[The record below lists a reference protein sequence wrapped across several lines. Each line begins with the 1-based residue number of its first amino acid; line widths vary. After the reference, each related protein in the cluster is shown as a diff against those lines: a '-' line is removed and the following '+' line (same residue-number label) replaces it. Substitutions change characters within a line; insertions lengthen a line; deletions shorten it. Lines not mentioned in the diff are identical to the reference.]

1 MKYVINADDFC
12 GFNNVN
18 QSIVDCFKRG
28 LISQTTVILTCK
40 DWLEDGIKLLKDND
54 LMSNVGLHVSLSRGY
69 PLTEGIKRTNF
80 FNNGWLVN
88 TILNKKIS
96 YFYIS
101 RKNKKAIMQEIDAQ
115 MKLYKELGFTLM
127 HFDSHGQYH
136 CYPSLYKIFIK
147 TGKKNGFVSIRL
159 PYQPSSKN
167 LISRFF
173 KNKIIKAFKKNFRTV
188 EYGTL
193 NITNCLN
200 YDNKSS
206 FELMVHPI
214 NNDFHETKV
223 MEIMVEKMGKPISYK
238 EL

>member
-88 TILNKKIS
+88 TILNKKNARCHHRAFHIIILYLVFDIFEES
-96 YFYIS
+96 Y
-101 RKNKKAIMQEIDAQ
+101 
-115 MKLYKELGFTLM
+115 LL
-127 HFDSHGQYH
+127 
-136 CYPSLYKIFIK
+136 
-147 TGKKNGFVSIRL
+147 
-159 PYQPSSKN
+159 
-167 LISRFF
+167 FF
-173 KNKIIKAFKKNFRTV
+173 
-188 EYGTL
+188 G
-193 NITNCLN
+193 NI
-200 YDNKSS
+200 
-206 FELMVHPI
+206 
-214 NNDFHETKV
+214 
-223 MEIMVEKMGKPISYK
+223 
-238 EL
+238 